1 MAAKDLCVN
10 CCAAHIRG
18 AGRCYIEEWKKGR
31 VKKMKTPVLRRK
43 IVSLKG
49 PEPWLVVLA
58 ERVRPLMCA
67 RMMSTEAI
75 ASELQ
80 CSLKAVFRA
89 VALLKTRGDIELI
102 RCVSFR
108 RGGVAKMRGVL
119 NVLKNEGLSAEAI
132 AVRLQLPVALV
143 ESGLVESVAVES
155 VAVEP
160 ECAPPRETFDELW
173 TDWIRETESE
183 AQVLEWTADGL

>member
-1 MAAKDLCVN
+1 
-10 CCAAHIRG
+10 
-18 AGRCYIEEWKKGR
+18 
-31 VKKMKTPVLRRK
+31 MKTPVLRRK

-89 VALLKTRGDIELI
+89 VALMKTRGDIELI

-108 RGGVAKMRGVL
+108 RGGVAKMRGVV
-119 NVLKNEGLSAEAI
+119 NYLKNDGLSVEAI
-132 AVRLQLPVALV
+132 ADRLQIPVALV
-143 ESGLVESVAVES
+143 ESGLAVPAVEI
-155 VAVEP
+155 VAP
-160 ECAPPRETFDELW
+160 EQAPPRETFDELW
-173 TDWIRETESE
+173 TDWIRETQSE

>member
-1 MAAKDLCVN
+1 
-10 CCAAHIRG
+10 
-18 AGRCYIEEWKKGR
+18 
-31 VKKMKTPVLRRK
+31 MKTPTRRTF
-43 IVSLKG
+43 VSLKG

-58 ERVRPLMCA
+58 GRVRRIMCS
-67 RMMSTEAI
+67 RMVSTDDI

-80 CSLKAVFRA
+80 CSTKAVFRA
-89 VALLKTRGDIELI
+89 MALQKASGDIEFI

-108 RGGVAKMRGVL
+108 RGGVARMRGVL
-119 NVLKNEGLSAEAI
+119 YGLKKEGLGAEAI

-143 ESGLVESVAVES
+143 ESGLAEDVVPEA

-160 ECAPPRETFDELW
+160 ECAPPRETFEELW